1 MRPNPRICR
10 ICSWLSSFWLTPRT
24 PANTDSWGDLV
35 PVSHRKS
42 LLCQLYS
49 HKNAQFS
56 HLNKNDENYNKR
68 RWVVSIL
75 GLKAFCF
82 GLVHTKN
89 YKTQSP
95 FVFCSFSLN
104 RKDFFCMLYKYF
116 RESWSKQDLKI
127 VRISARLSNISEWV
141 MTFCTWARVSS
152 VRQTQSETKTR

>member
-1 MRPNPRICR
+1 MGLCPMAANTETRTRSGAWGHILTKTDWIFKSISSYVLLQNRKQCLIKVLQKILSFALIMRPNPRICR

-24 PANTDSWGDLV
+24 PANTDSSGDLV

-89 YKTQSP
+89 YKT
-95 FVFCSFSLN
+95 
-104 RKDFFCMLYKYF
+104 
-116 RESWSKQDLKI
+116 
-127 VRISARLSNISEWV
+127 
-141 MTFCTWARVSS
+141 
-152 VRQTQSETKTR
+152 

>member
-1 MRPNPRICR
+1 MLLQNRKQCLIKLLQKILSFALIMRPDPRICS
-10 ICSWLSSFWLTPRT
+10 ICCWLSSFWLTPRT

-89 YKTQSP
+89 YKT
-95 FVFCSFSLN
+95 
-104 RKDFFCMLYKYF
+104 
-116 RESWSKQDLKI
+116 
-127 VRISARLSNISEWV
+127 
-141 MTFCTWARVSS
+141 
-152 VRQTQSETKTR
+152 